1 MREPLCHLL
10 GQAHLLFVVSYPTYK
25 PGNWQYVKFCLLS
38 LLIPWPQASFLWW
51 GCWSTS
57 KETRVLCTENSCF
70 GWNMLCKKK
79 SNVFSPDVANLWLK
93 TDSPKVK
100 SLVEVKHTIAWSPP
114 LFSWSSLAFSG
125 PSLSA
130 AAGTLHS
137 PMCYGCMTSLS
148 IWSGTELLPH
158 PFQGQSQHLGCHWL
172 QLHTLWWKHQW
183 LQKKSG
189 CSWYLC

>member
-1 MREPLCHLL
+1 MKHALQEEIKCFQSWLCKPLDKKDLPK
-10 GQAHLLFVVSYPTYK
+10 AK
-25 PGNWQYVKFCLLS
+25 S
-38 LLIPWPQASFLWW
+38 LL
-51 GCWSTS
+51 
-57 KETRVLCTENSCF
+57 
-70 GWNMLCKKK
+70 
-79 SNVFSPDVANLWLK
+79 
-93 TDSPKVK
+93 
-100 SLVEVKHTIAWSPP
+100 EVKHTIAWSPP
-114 LFSWSSLAFSG
+114 LFSWSFLAFSG

-158 PFQGQSQHLGCHWL
+158 PFQDQSQRLGCHWL

-189 CSWYLC
+189 CSWYLCYQAVDTNCIRRESYFSNTSSVTAQRISYRFCNPVRQAHKSFPYNRIFLNLS